1 MQSYQ
6 LFIIVTKEINLK
18 VGKLG
23 IFIFPVGFYV
33 CTGSTKK
40 NIDKRIKRHLSK
52 KKNLHWHIDYLLNND
67 AVKIIDTK
75 KSQMTECNLN
85 KKTKGTIIIDGFG
98 SSDCYL
104 CCKSHLKYVEN
115 IALAELTANAL
126 GGYK

>member
-6 LFIIVTKEINLK
+6 LFINVTKEINLK

-23 IFIFPVGFYV
+23 RFIFP
-33 CTGSTKK
+33 TGSYVYTGSAKK
-40 NIDKRIKRHLSK
+40 NIDKRIERHLSK

-67 AVKIIDTK
+67 AVQIISTRKSKIA
-75 KSQMTECNLN
+75 ECSLN

-104 CCKSHLKYVEN
+104 SCKSHLEYMEN
-115 IALAELTANAL
+115 
-126 GGYK
+126 

>member
-6 LFIIVTKEINLK
+6 LFINVTKEINLK

-23 IFIFPVGFYV
+23 KFIFPVGYYV
-33 CTGSTKK
+33 YTGSAKK
-40 NIDKRIKRHLSK
+40 NIDKRIKRHLFK

-67 AVKIIDTK
+67 AVQIIDTK

-98 SSDCYL
+98 SSDCNL
-104 CCKSHLKYVEN
+104 SCKSHLKFKEN
-115 IALAELTANAL
+115 
-126 GGYK
+126 

>member
-6 LFIIVTKEINLK
+6 LFINVTKEINLK

-23 IFIFPVGFYV
+23 KFIFPAGSYV
-33 CTGSTKK
+33 YTGSARK

-52 KKNLHWHIDYLLNND
+52 KKNLHWHIDYLLNNN

-98 SSDCYL
+98 SSDCNL
-104 CCKSHLKYVEN
+104 SCKSHLKFREN
-115 IALAELTANAL
+115 
-126 GGYK
+126 

>member
-6 LFIIVTKEINLK
+6 LFINVTKEINLK

-23 IFIFPVGFYV
+23 KFIFPVGYYV
-33 CTGSTKK
+33 YTGSAKK

-67 AVKIIDTK
+67 AVQIIDIK
-75 KSQMTECNLN
+75 KSKMTECVLN

-98 SSDCYL
+98 SSDCNL
-104 CCKSHLKYVEN
+104 CCRSHLKYKESSV
-115 IALAELTANAL
+115 LAELSANTL